1 MSTRPCAVVLFCR
14 TLSSNGYNSTPLL
27 DHLLSLRKEFER
39 IALASLLLEAD
50 KVAHCLRPCVA
61 HRGTICQIFAD
72 EKFESYQIRT
82 PEVAPRVRLA
92 AA

>member
-1 MSTRPCAVVLFCR
+1 MPALSPSRCSRVSTRPCAVVLFCR

-50 KVAHCLRPCVA
+50 KVGDTLPPAMRGSSRNLSDLRG
-61 HRGTICQIFAD
+61 R
-72 EKFESYQIRT
+72 
-82 PEVAPRVRLA
+82 EV
-92 AA
+92 